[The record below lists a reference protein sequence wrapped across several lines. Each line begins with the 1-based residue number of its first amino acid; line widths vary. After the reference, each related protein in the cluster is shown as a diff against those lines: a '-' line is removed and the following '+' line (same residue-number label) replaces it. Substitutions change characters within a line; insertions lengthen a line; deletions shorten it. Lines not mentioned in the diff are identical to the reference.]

1 MAAINQDSF
10 FSQLFQ
16 TGMTDPN
23 SKVYLPQI
31 IMGTTNPSLNPYTMD
46 KLDLGTQNVGGVELD
61 ILLTNIAI
69 AGIPNVSVSP
79 KDGGSIVLTGLNV
92 ALIAQ
97 FCKLNP
103 PPTGIGSTL
112 SLSSNFQLSFTGNQ
126 LTGSLV
132 VLIDQAT
139 LNAQMVISG
148 DQLINIITTVSSV
161 NAAVPSTATITPTI
175 TFDGGQGGFWS
186 QLFQNFLKKPDTI
199 TAIVG
204 KINEQLNTQ
213 SVIASLSTELTTV
226 FQNAIRQQL
235 NPQT

>member
-1 MAAINQDSF
+1 MAAINQDQF

-16 TGMTDPN
+16 SGMSDPN

-31 IMGTTNPSLNPYTMD
+31 IMGTTNPGLNPYTMD
-46 KLDLGTQNVGGVELD
+46 KLDLGSQNVGGVQLN

-69 AGIPNVSVSP
+69 AGIPNVSVAPAS
-79 KDGGSIVLTGLNV
+79 GGSFTLKGLNAAIV
-92 ALIAQ
+92 AQ
-97 FCKLNP
+97 FCKLSTP
-103 PPTGIGSTL
+103 PPGVGTTL

-126 LTGSLV
+126 LTGTLT

-139 LNAQMVISG
+139 LNAQMIISG
-148 DQLINIITTVSSV
+148 DQLENIVTTVTSINS
-161 NAAVPSTATITPTI
+161 AVPSTATISPTI
-175 TFDGGQGGFWS
+175 TFDGGGGGFWS
-186 QLFQNFLKKPDTI
+186 QLFQNFLKKPSTI

-204 KINEQLNTQ
+204 KINEQLNSQ
-213 SVIASLSTELTTV
+213 SVINSLSSELTTL